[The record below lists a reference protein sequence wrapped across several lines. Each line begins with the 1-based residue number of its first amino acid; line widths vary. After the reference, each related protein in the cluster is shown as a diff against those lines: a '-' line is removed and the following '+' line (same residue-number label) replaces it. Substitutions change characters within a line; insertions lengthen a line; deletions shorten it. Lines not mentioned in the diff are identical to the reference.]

1 MLLVACSATVT
12 EPELADVVAYFRE
25 QGLTVGENE
34 VFKRAAAIG
43 AVDGFGIDV
52 EGAQIEL
59 YMFDAE
65 MAPDETLTQNTLPQS
80 LEDTH
85 RLEGFT
91 WQILDDSPVT
101 IFQVVMNGNIM
112 LTSFD
117 EHPEKEK
124 IIEVFKNFR

>member
-1 MLLVACSATVT
+1 
-12 EPELADVVAYFRE
+12 
-25 QGLTVGENE
+25 
-34 VFKRAAAIG
+34 
-43 AVDGFGIDV
+43 
-52 EGAQIEL
+52 
-59 YMFDAE
+59 
-65 MAPDETLTQNTLPQS
+65 MAPEETLTQNTLPQS